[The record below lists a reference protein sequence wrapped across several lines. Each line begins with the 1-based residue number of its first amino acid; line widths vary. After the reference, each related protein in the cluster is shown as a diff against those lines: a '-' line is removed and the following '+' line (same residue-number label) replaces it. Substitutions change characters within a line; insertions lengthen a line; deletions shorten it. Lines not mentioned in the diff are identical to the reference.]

1 MRLARDPYLN
11 LLAPPAHHPERY
23 AKCSNRNR
31 SIEVKVRIPVTTE
44 LLGEHPALLDIEIP
58 ELGDES
64 LASWVRGGDGLMGF
78 GVYRKTTVVGSQR
91 FAQARKWWREQI
103 NTFEIQNNIHGSGS
117 GPILFSSFSF
127 DPDEESILVIPKV
140 VIGQR
145 NGKSWITWIGDSRQ
159 PVLRAKHERAQG
171 RDLQLAWSGSNGDIW
186 QERVARAVAKIRNDE
201 LEKVVLA
208 RVMTATSDRPIEA
221 RRLLQL
227 LSSDYPSTWVY
238 SIQGL
243 VGATP
248 ELLVRLNRTLVTSRV
263 LAGTIRK
270 TGDDER
276 DLALAG
282 SLARSSK
289 DLEEHE
295 YAVRSVAESLSP
307 FCSSMNLPESPFVLH
322 LSNVMHLATD
332 VTGVL
337 ADNSN
342 PTDIFDLASHLHP
355 SAAVC
360 GTPREDA
367 ARTIDEIEGISRG
380 RYAGP
385 IGWIDARG
393 DGELGIALRC
403 GQISDDQRSIHLY
416 AGCGIVAGSDPER
429 EYAESQAKLLPM
441 RTALE
446 RH

>member
-1 MRLARDPYLN
+1 M
-11 LLAPPAHHPERY
+11 HV
-23 AKCSNRNR
+23 
-31 SIEVKVRIPVTTE
+31 SITTE
-44 LLGEHPALLDIEIP
+44 LLGEHPPLLDITIP
-58 ELGDES
+58 ELGEDQEIT
-64 LASWVRGGDGLMGF
+64 SWVRGGDGIVGI
-78 GVYRKTTVVGSQR
+78 GVHKRHVVTGPDR
-91 FAQARKWWREQI
+91 FIQAQKWWRDFI
-103 NTFEIQNNIHGSGS
+103 NELDIRNNLHGTGT

-127 DPDEESILVIPKV
+127 DPTEESQLIIPKV

-145 NGKSWITWIGDSRQ
+145 NGKSWITWIGDTPQ
-159 PVLRAKHERAQG
+159 PQLRRASEERSP
-171 RDLQLAWSGSNGDIW
+171 LNLTWSGSNGDVW
-186 QERVARAVAKIRNDE
+186 QDRVARAIEKIKGGK

-208 RVMTATSDRPIEA
+208 RFTTA
-221 RRLLQL
+221 
-227 LSSDYPSTWVY
+227 SSDSIINGRSLLKYLSNEYPSTWIY
-238 SIQGL
+238 SNAGL

-248 ELLVRLNRTLVTSRV
+248 ELLVRLSKSLITSRI

-270 TGDDER
+270 TGDDQR

-295 YAVRSVAESLSP
+295 YAVRSVADALAP
-307 FCSSMNLPESPFVLH
+307 FCSSMNVPESPFVLH

-337 ADNSN
+337 SDNSS
-342 PTDIFDLASHLHP
+342 PADIFELAARLHP

-360 GTPREDA
+360 GTPTEVA
-367 ARTIDEIEGISRG
+367 KLTIDEIEGISRG

-385 IGWIDARG
+385 VGWIDAKG

-403 GQISDDQRSIHLY
+403 GQIPSDKKSIRIF

-441 RTALE
+441 RSALE
-446 RH
+446 SY

>member
-1 MRLARDPYLN
+1 M
-11 LLAPPAHHPERY
+11 HT
-23 AKCSNRNR
+23 
-31 SIEVKVRIPVTTE
+31 SITTE
-44 LLGEHPALLDIEIP
+44 LLGEHPALFDIAIP
-58 ELGDES
+58 ELSGDQE
-64 LASWVRGGDGLMGF
+64 LTSWVRGGDGLIGI
-78 GVYRKTTVVGSQR
+78 GIYKRNVVKGSNR
-91 FAQARKWWREQI
+91 FVEARKWWR
-103 NTFEIQNNIHGSGS
+103 NEISTMEIHNNVHGTGT
-117 GPILFSSFSF
+117 GPILFGSFSF
-127 DPDEESILVIPKV
+127 DSAEESILVIPQV

-145 NGKSWITWIGDSRQ
+145 NGKSWITWIGAKPQ
-159 PVLRAKHERAQG
+159 PG
-171 RDLQLAWSGSNGDIW
+171 LQKAAMEKSALNLNWSGSNGDVW
-186 QERVARAVAKIRNDE
+186 QDRVARAVEKIKGNQ

-208 RVMTATSDRPIEA
+208 RFATATTNTSINPRN
-221 RRLLQL
+221 LLKEL
-227 LSSDYPSTWVY
+227 ANEYPSTWVY
-238 SIQGL
+238 SNTGL

-248 ELLVRLNRTLVTSRV
+248 ELLVRLSKSLVTSRI

-295 YAVRSVAESLSP
+295 YAVRSVADALAP
-307 FCSSMNLPESPFVLH
+307 LCSSTNVPESPFVLH

-337 ADNSN
+337 SDNSS
-342 PTDIFDLASHLHP
+342 PADIFDLVARLHP

-360 GTPREDA
+360 GTPTEIA
-367 ARTIDEIEGISRG
+367 QRTIDEIEGISRG

-385 IGWIDARG
+385 IGWIDANG

-403 GQISDDQRSIHLY
+403 GQISGDAKSIRIY

-441 RTALE
+441 RSALE
-446 RH
+446 NH

>member
-1 MRLARDPYLN
+1 M
-11 LLAPPAHHPERY
+11 HV
-23 AKCSNRNR
+23 
-31 SIEVKVRIPVTTE
+31 SITTE
-44 LLGEHPALLDIEIP
+44 LLGEHPPLLDITIP
-58 ELGDES
+58 ELGEDQEIT
-64 LASWVRGGDGLMGF
+64 SWVRGGDGIVGI
-78 GVYRKTTVVGSQR
+78 GVHKRHVVTGPNR
-91 FAQARKWWREQI
+91 FIQAQKWWRDFI
-103 NTFEIQNNIHGSGS
+103 NELDIRNNLHGTGT

-127 DPDEESILVIPKV
+127 DPTEESQLIIPKV

-145 NGKSWITWIGDSRQ
+145 NGKSWITWIGDTPQ
-159 PVLRAKHERAQG
+159 PQLRRASEV
-171 RDLQLAWSGSNGDIW
+171 RSPLNLTWSGSNGDVW
-186 QERVARAVAKIRNDE
+186 QDRVARAIEKIKGGK

-208 RVMTATSDRPIEA
+208 RFTTAYSDSVIES
-221 RRLLQL
+221 RSLLKY
-227 LSSDYPSTWVY
+227 LSNEYPSTWIY
-238 SIQGL
+238 SNAGF

-248 ELLVRLNRTLVTSRV
+248 ELLVRLSKSLITSRI

-270 TGDDER
+270 TGDDQR

-295 YAVRSVAESLSP
+295 YAVRSVADALAP
-307 FCSSMNLPESPFVLH
+307 FCSSMNVPESPFVLH

-337 ADNSN
+337 SDNSS
-342 PTDIFDLASHLHP
+342 PADIFELAARLHP

-360 GTPREDA
+360 GTPTEVA
-367 ARTIDEIEGISRG
+367 KRTIDEIEGISRG

-385 IGWIDARG
+385 VGWIDAKG

-403 GQISDDQRSIHLY
+403 GQISSDKKSIRIF

-441 RTALE
+441 RSALE
-446 RH
+446 RKH